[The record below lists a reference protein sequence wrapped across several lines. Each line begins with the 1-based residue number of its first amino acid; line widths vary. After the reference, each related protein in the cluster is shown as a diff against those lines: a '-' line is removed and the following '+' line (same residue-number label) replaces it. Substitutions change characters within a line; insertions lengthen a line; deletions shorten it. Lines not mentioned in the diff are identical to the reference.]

1 MIIFVKNSHLLAKL
15 RTVLKEPI
23 HLTSSEHEEAT
34 LGACKKQENMLKRRV
49 AKLGELLDPFSP
61 GPVKHMKS
69 GVLLDVSIIKCLLQ
83 FDEIGEKHLQ
93 RFILKRI
100 KVNEN
105 AAISFLHQLKPE
117 LEVNV

>member
-34 LGACKKQENMLKRRV
+34 LGTCKKQENMLKRRV

-83 FDEIGEKHLQ
+83 SDEIGEKHLH

-105 AAISFLHQLKPE
+105 AAISFFAPIKT
-117 LEVNV
+117 